1 MRQLFTPFVLVAA
14 LLSGCATVSVDRA
27 KDLSTAG
34 IAYSKATAAV
44 IDMGINA
51 SIDAS
56 SERRVLAA
64 PRPPVSPDEQ
74 AQRERDLKAADA
86 ELIKSTTKYTWLK
99 RSVNG
104 IEAYFTALQQLANG
118 STAEATETAVKGLAD
133 RLNGINTALDKTDK
147 GQPRIS
153 EEQKTAI
160 AGLAKLVTTQ
170 VHGAILAKALERDA
184 PIIGRALVLQQIV
197 LNDAASDVRAALNEA
212 NERFY
217 TRRVLR
223 PYKSGE
229 IDADWVVDRRTYVK
243 VKAIGDAIE
252 AVSAAEA
259 AARQMQTVWA
269 RILSGEYSAKEL
281 TAMLKDTED
290 LLTAATA
297 LKEAN
302 AKK

>member
-1 MRQLFTPFVLVAA
+1 M
-14 LLSGCATVSVDRA
+14 
-27 KDLSTAG
+27 
-34 IAYSKATAAV
+34 
-44 IDMGINA
+44 
-51 SIDAS
+51 
-56 SERRVLAA
+56 
-64 PRPPVSPDEQ
+64 
-74 AQRERDLKAADA
+74 
-86 ELIKSTTKYTWLK
+86 
-99 RSVNG
+99 
-104 IEAYFTALQQLANG
+104 
-118 STAEATETAVKGLAD
+118 
-133 RLNGINTALDKTDK
+133 
-147 GQPRIS
+147 
-153 EEQKTAI
+153 AI